1 MALRIKADHT
11 RNLRDRIIGGNQER
25 LCFPDFAAQRVLH
38 WGIAQHILEG
48 MGHIGLTQP
57 EVPADILDGNWLAV
71 MLVNIFL
78 DPLPQV
84 ILALALLRLAPVVNG
99 APHDF
104 QQRLRLKMQQVFG
117 PFPGLLQLFQ
127 HGFAELEQRMEILPD
142 VEDWQ
147 HVVRHQRVRAEPL
160 YFKIADGKK

>member
-1 MALRIKADHT
+1 MGIFIFLLSRKKRRLPPIRQPVPHRATKGLSAVPVIFPEFRRRNPYVFDESLVKMALRIKADHT

-25 LCFPDFAAQRVLH
+25 LCFPDFTAQRVLH

-78 DPLPQV
+78 DPLP
-84 ILALALLRLAPVVNG
+84 
-99 APHDF
+99 
-104 QQRLRLKMQQVFG
+104 
-117 PFPGLLQLFQ
+117 
-127 HGFAELEQRMEILPD
+127 
-142 VEDWQ
+142 
-147 HVVRHQRVRAEPL
+147 
-160 YFKIADGKK
+160 